1 MILNTAMPYKNV
13 NHIFSATQNFSK
25 ISGTH
30 TLRMG
35 VYVERTRKD
44 QIQGTNTRGAISFS
58 DDANNPTRTRYGFAS
73 ALMGIM
79 TNYTEATAKP
89 YGLYRFTNL
98 EWYIQDNW
106 KVSRRLTLDYG
117 VRFYHDAGQEEVRGQ
132 TAAFVQGHVQSCQCP
147 GADHVGTQ
155 CGGHA
160 CGRGPAHRQAVQ
172 HRVHRHLRARPWRS
186 FDRHGR
192 RAERRVFRY
201 SPV

>member
-1 MILNTAMPYKNV
+1 MAAGLNPSGFIPNVTFGGIGTSPNMSMNTAMPYKNV

-30 TLRMG
+30 TVRMG

-44 QIQGTNTRGAISFS
+44 QIQGTQHARHASASATT
-58 DDANNPTRTRYGFAS
+58 PTIRLRTRYGFAS

-106 KVSRRLTLDYG
+106 KASRRLTLDYG
-117 VRFYHDAGQEEVRGQ
+117 VRFYHDRG
-132 TAAFVQGHVQSCQCP
+132 P
-147 GADHVGTQ
+147 
-155 CGGHA
+155 
-160 CGRGPAHRQAVQ
+160 GRGP
-172 HRVHRHLRARPWRS
+172 RA
-186 FDRHGR
+186 GR
-192 RAERRVFRY
+192 GLRAERCTIRPTRRC
-201 SPV
+201 